1 MAVVC
6 RGVASLRSLPDTGS
20 ELCTQE
26 VFGRVVEVLAESDH
40 WVRCRLSD
48 GYEGWM
54 AAGAL
59 WEGPA
64 GASGSEGSSHVVI
77 RRFAR
82 VRSDARGELM
92 LPMGSHLR
100 ADDADDAGDTGGEG
114 GALLSVILPGV
125 GRGHAAREALCPV
138 DSLPLDIGRFPE
150 VMQEL
155 TGTPYLWGGKSTFGI
170 DCSGLVQAMF
180 EFFGHRF
187 PRDSGEQALRGD
199 RVDGLADLLP
209 LDLLFFG
216 DADKID
222 HVGIHL
228 ENLSMLHASGHVR
241 VESLSE
247 ASDLFRPDLLKRYRF
262 ARRFL
267 HA

>member
-6 RGVASLRSLPDTGS
+6 RPVTSLRSLPDTGS
-20 ELCTQE
+20 EMLTQE
-26 VFGRVVEVLAESDH
+26 VFGRVVEVLTQRED
-40 WVRCRLSD
+40 WVQCRLSD

-59 WEGPA
+59 SEAP
-64 GASGSEGSSHVVI
+64 GSHATGHVVI

-82 VRSDARGELM
+82 VESEGRSDLM
-92 LPMGSHLR
+92 LPMGSHL
-100 ADDADDAGDTGGEG
+100 AAEDAGEDSLGVT
-114 GALLSVILPGV
+114 LPGG
-125 GRGHAAREALCPV
+125 GRARVAREAVCPA
-138 DSLPLDIGRFPE
+138 DSLPWDIDRFGE
-150 VMQEL
+150 VAQEL
-155 TGTPYLWGGKSTFGI
+155 IGTPYLWGGKSTFGI

-180 EFFGHRF
+180 EFFGYRL
-187 PRDSGEQALRGD
+187 PRDSGKQALRGD
-199 RVDGLADLLP
+199 MVGELDRLLP

-216 DADKID
+216 DADRID
-222 HVGIHL
+222 HVGVHL
-228 ENLSMLHASGHVR
+228 GDLSMLHASGHVR

-247 ASDLFRPDLLKRYRF
+247 ASDLFRPDLRKRYRF